1 VTGTPTLDELL
12 ATCARDSGL
21 RENAVVPSMAT
32 MQRALRMNP
41 DMAAEA
47 RRRLAAIDPA
57 VLLRDHVSRWLKAT
71 LTAALAEE

>member
-1 VTGTPTLDELL
+1 MG
-12 ATCARDSGL
+12 
-21 RENAVVPSMAT
+21 T